1 MAPSAVSE
9 DASANPM
16 AQPTR
21 HANQIDI
28 LGSIPLTNGND
39 AQLLR
44 APASLYPAARDEV
57 HDVVCVGFGPASLA
71 IAVALNDMLQSQ
83 GDGRHDVGGPKVRFL
98 ERQSRFRW
106 HAGMLLPGAK
116 MQISFIKD
124 LATLRDPCSY
134 FTFLNYLKQHNR
146 LVQFTN
152 LGTFLPSRLEFDDYL
167 QWAASHFEN
176 VVEYSQEVQTIH
188 PRDLAGTGKH
198 DCFEVVT
205 RNVSTGGTSSVLTRH
220 VVIAVGGRPARPPVF
235 PVSHAKI
242 LHSSEYNTR
251 IEQVLPDKGKE
262 YSIAIIGSGQSA
274 AEVFND
280 LHARYPNATTRL
292 VFRDTALRPSD
303 DSPFVNEVFNP
314 EAVDTFFDQ
323 PDDFRYHSL
332 KRNKA
337 TNYSVVRL
345 ELIEKLYH
353 ELYLQGIK
361 QPDKNLWQ
369 HQILASREITAVA
382 DQMASEKLELTL
394 SSLDPMS
401 KGSTET
407 LVVDAIV
414 LATGYRRDAHIEMLQ
429 GCQAV
434 NGNRDGLWKPGRDY
448 ALQLDPQSVDE
459 GVGIWLQGCNEGTH
473 GLSDS
478 LLSILSTRSGELVDS
493 IIGRDIRLNGH

>member
-9 DASANPM
+9 SASAYP
-16 AQPTR
+16 AARSTSR
-21 HANQIDI
+21 ANEMDI
-28 LGSIPLTNGND
+28 LGSVPLANGND

-44 APASLYPAARDEV
+44 APALLYPGARDEV
-57 HDVVCVGFGPASLA
+57 HDLVCVGFGPASLA

-83 GDGRHDVGGPKVRFL
+83 SDGRQDVGGPKVRFL

-146 LVQFTN
+146 LVQFAN

-167 QWAASHFEN
+167 TWAASHFEN
-176 VVEYSQEVQTIH
+176 VVDYSQEVQTIH
-188 PRDLAGTGKH
+188 PRDLGGTGQH
-198 DCFEVVT
+198 DCFEVIT
-205 RNVSTGGTSSVLTRH
+205 RNVATGGTSSVLTRH
-220 VVIAVGGRPARPPVF
+220 VVIAVGGQPSRPPIF
-235 PVSHAKI
+235 PVAHAKI

-251 IEQVLPDKGKE
+251 IEKVLPDKGKD
-262 YSIAIIGSGQSA
+262 YTIAIIGSGQSG

-280 LHARYPNATTRL
+280 LHARYPNAKTRL

-314 EAVDTFFDQ
+314 EAVDTFFEQ
-323 PDDFRYHSL
+323 PDDFRYHNL

-353 ELYLQGIK
+353 EMYLQGIR
-361 QPDKNLWQ
+361 QPNKNLWQ
-369 HQILASREITAVA
+369 HQILPSREITAVV
-382 DQMASEKLELTL
+382 DQMAGEKLELTL
-394 SSLDPMS
+394 SSLDPLS

-414 LATGYRRDAHIEMLQ
+414 LATGYRRDAHVEMLR
-429 GCQAV
+429 GCQVV
-434 NGNRDGLWKPGRDY
+434 NGNRDGLWKVGRDY
-448 ALQLDPQSVDE
+448 ALKLDPQSVDE

-473 GLSDS
+473 GLADS
-478 LLSILSTRSGELVDS
+478 LLSILATRSGELVHSMFGD
-493 IIGRDIRLNGH
+493 GRVLNGH